1 MLNSILLILFLI
13 AVSAFFSMSEISLA
27 ASRKIKLK
35 QMADEGNLNASL
47 VLQLQ
52 ETPGIFFTVIQ
63 IGVNA
68 VAILAGIIGDAA
80 FSPLFDAVLSRM
92 FPDELVSKIS
102 FFCSFVLVTSLFILL
117 GDLTPKRIGMIAPEA
132 VAVRIINPMRF
143 CLLVFRPLVWLF
155 NGMANIIFRL
165 LKLPM
170 VRKDDITSDDIY
182 AVVEAGALAGVLRKQ
197 EHELIENVFELE
209 SRTVPSS
216 MTSRESVVYFELL
229 ESEEHI
235 KEKIAQQPHSKFLVC
250 DGSIDQVVGY
260 VDSKDLLNR
269 VLANQSLALNS
280 GVQIRSALIVPDTL
294 TLSEALESF
303 KTAGEDFAVILN
315 EYALVVGII
324 TLNDVMTTLMGDL
337 VGQGLEE
344 QIVARDEN
352 SWLVEGGTPIDDV
365 MRVLD
370 IDEFPHSDNYE
381 TIGGFMMY
389 MLRKIPKRTDFV
401 RFSGYKF
408 EVVDIDSYKIDQLL
422 VTRIEEKAPS
432 GANAGGARSGDE
444 APQTP

>member
-1 MLNSILLILFLI
+1 MLNSLLIILCLI
-13 AVSAFFSMSEISLA
+13 AISAFFSLSEISLA

-35 QMADEGNLNASL
+35 LMADEGDLNAVL
-47 VLQLQ
+47 VLKFQ

-63 IGVNA
+63 IGLNA

-80 FSPLFDAVLSRM
+80 FSPYFEMLFTRVLPQDMVARA
-92 FPDELVSKIS
+92 S
-102 FFCSFVLVTSLFILL
+102 FACSFVLVTSLFILF

-132 VAVRIINPMRF
+132 IAIRIINPMRF

-155 NGMANIIFRL
+155 NGLANLIFRL
-165 LKLPM
+165 FKLPM
-170 VRKDDITSDDIY
+170 VRKEDITPDDIY

-216 MTSRESVVYFELL
+216 MTSRESVVYFDLHED
-229 ESEEHI
+229 EAQI
-235 KEKIAQQPHSKFLVC
+235 KEKIAHQPHSKFLVC
-250 DGSIDQVVGY
+250 DGTIDQIVGY

-269 VLANQSLALNS
+269 VLGNQSLELTS
-280 GVQIRSALIVPDTL
+280 GVQIRPALMVPDAL

-337 VGQGLEE
+337 VGQGMEE

-352 SWLVEGGTPIDDV
+352 SWLIEGGTPIEDV
-365 MRVLD
+365 MRALS

-389 MLRKIPKRTDFV
+389 TLRKIPKRTDFV
-401 RFSGYKF
+401 RYSGYKF
-408 EVVDIDSYKIDQLL
+408 EVVDIDSNKIDQLL
-422 VTRIEEKAPS
+422 VTRLEERTTVNP
-432 GANAGGARSGDE
+432 E
-444 APQTP
+444 TPPA

>member
-13 AVSAFFSMSEISLA
+13 AVSAFFSLSEISLA

-35 QMADEGNLNASL
+35 MMADEGNVNAAK
-47 VLQLQ
+47 VLKLQ
-52 ETPGIFFTVIQ
+52 ATPGLFFTVVQ
-63 IGVNA
+63 IGLNA
-68 VAILAGIIGDAA
+68 VAILAGIVGDSA
-80 FSPLFDAVLSRM
+80 FSPTFKLLFERFLS
-92 FPDELVSKIS
+92 PELSEQVS
-102 FFCSFVLVTSLFILL
+102 FVCSFVLVTGVFILFA
-117 GDLTPKRIGMIAPEA
+117 DLMPKRIGMISPET

-143 CLLVFRPLVWLF
+143 SIMLFRPLVWFF
-155 NGMANIIFRL
+155 NGAANLIFRMF
-165 LKLPM
+165 KLPLE
-170 VRKDDITSDDIY
+170 RNDDITSDDVY
-182 AVVEAGALAGVLRKQ
+182 AVFEAGALAGVLRKQ

-216 MTSRESVVYFELL
+216 MTSRESVVYFELH
-229 ESEEHI
+229 EGEDSI
-235 KEKIAQQPHSKFLVC
+235 KEKIATHPHSKFLVC
-250 DGSIDQVVGY
+250 DGNIDSIVGY

-269 VLANQSLALNS
+269 VLGNQSLALSS

-337 VGQGLEE
+337 VGQGQEE
-344 QIVARDEN
+344 QIVARDAD
-352 SWLVEGGTPIDDV
+352 SWLVEGGTPIEDV
-365 MRVLD
+365 MRVLHV
-370 IDEFPHSDNYE
+370 DEFPQSGNYE
-381 TIGGFMMY
+381 TIGGFMMF

-401 RFSGYKF
+401 KFAGYKF

-422 VTRIEEKAPS
+422 VTRLSDVVATPLPLAIEEP
-432 GANAGGARSGDE
+432 
-444 APQTP
+444 TPPVQP